1 MVHPNNRFNRV
12 SSIPARAAQA
22 SLISAETHPMSVNLA
37 PIRKNEVVIGRPLPW
52 PIYNRSRKLLLRQG
66 FVIESMSQIERLIE
80 VGLFRPEN
88 ALDTQARAALE
99 VPAEHDDQAN
109 MALIMNTERYTPGLT
124 IANAHFEVG
133 LAIQLTSAMYPDDR
147 TVVKLI
153 GYLDKHSMMVSHP
166 LKDGNV
172 AFIKEGTTYSCRAFQ
187 KRNAYSFGTN
197 VLKTQM
203 APYPYLHLTYPSSVR
218 ADPVRK
224 ASRLNVEL
232 IASAGPKAR
241 SARLTC
247 VIRDLSLSGILIQST
262 AQLGEKDD
270 LLSVAFRLNIDDTPT
285 TFEINV
291 VIRNNMTGDD
301 DRNKGTYRAGCE
313 FHEIDADLRRMLELY
328 IYRELAQEG

>member
-1 MVHPNNRFNRV
+1 M
-12 SSIPARAAQA
+12 SS
-22 SLISAETHPMSVNLA
+22 NLA
-37 PIRKNEVVIGRPLPW
+37 PLRKNEVVIGRPLPW

-66 FVIESMSQIERLIE
+66 FVIESMAQIERLLE
-80 VGLFRPEN
+80 VGLFRP
-88 ALDTQARAALE
+88 ASGMDSSAREALE
-99 VPAEHDDQAN
+99 IQLEYDDQAS
-109 MALIMNTERYTPGLT
+109 MAPLMNAERYTPGLT
-124 IANAHFEVG
+124 IANARFEVG

-153 GYLDKHSMMVSHP
+153 GYLDKHSMIVSHP

-172 AFIKEGTTYSCRAFQ
+172 AFIKESTAYSCRAFQ
-187 KRNAYSFGTN
+187 KRNAYSFRTA

-203 APYPYLHLTYPSSVR
+203 APYPYLHLTYPAGVR

-232 IASAGPKAR
+232 IASAGPKGR

-270 LLSVAFRLNIDDTPT
+270 VLSVAFRLNIDDTPT